1 MNKMKQF
8 KKKLSPKHFA
18 NWCITTEKKI
28 PEVHRE
34 AFKEIW
40 PTIQNTNDVV
50 RGSFITHWSMV
61 MGGDMNEV
69 AMPITIGTLT
79 YLQLAAHH
87 VGRGDLVETLNS
99 MIANIPR
106 VRHEIEGGMIDEEE

>member
-1 MNKMKQF
+1 MK
-8 KKKLSPKHFA
+8 PKQFA

-28 PEVHRE
+28 PEAHRE

-61 MGGDMNEV
+61 MGGDINEV
-69 AMPITIGTLT
+69 AIPITIGTLT
-79 YLQLAAHH
+79 YLQFAAHYI
-87 VGRGDLVETLNS
+87 GKQELVEVLNS

-106 VRHEIEGGMIDEEE
+106 IRHEIEGGMASEEE